1 MKDVARCSSWRG
13 LGTASMLACAAALA
27 SGCGSG
33 EAAVQQRPEPTFVPP
48 NLGPSD
54 DRGVAIGRFVHTFY
68 WMEFEDDY
76 PGRADTELAGSDC
89 RALATVPEAFAD
101 RVCVE
106 GSGRLSSGALLNL
119 SGECAC
125 GYRCPETDASVCF
138 FPVTDGRASWGY
150 GSDGNPLVP
159 LRSLAIQQSIV
170 THGTVLYIPEW
181 DGVKIPASPR
191 GLGGFTHD
199 GCFRADDIGY
209 GVEGRHY
216 DFYTGTSALWMDLEE
231 VLPTDSLTTVY
242 RDPPRCAGKVP

>member
-1 MKDVARCSSWRG
+1 MNHEALSDRWRRLSTSS
-13 LGTASMLACAAALA
+13 LLAGIVVLA
-27 SGCGSG
+27 IGCGSG
-33 EAAVQQRPEPTFVPP
+33 EASLRRPQPTLIPASP
-48 NLGPSD
+48 RPSD
-54 DRGVAIGRFVHTFY
+54 DRGFAIGSFVHTFY

-89 RALATVPEAFAD
+89 RAVALVPEAFAA

-125 GYRCPETDASVCF
+125 GYQCRETGASVCF
-138 FPVTDGRASWGY
+138 LPVTDGRANWGY
-150 GSDGNPLVP
+150 GSDGNPLTP
-159 LRSLAIQQSIV
+159 LRSLAIEQSV
-170 THGTVLYIPEW
+170 VPHGTVLYIPEW
-181 DGVKIPASPR
+181 DGVRIPASPR

-216 DFYTGTSALWMDLEE
+216 DLYAGTSALWMALEQ
-231 VLPTDSLTTVY
+231 VLPTASSTTVY
-242 RDPPRCAGKVP
+242 RDPPRCAGKVL